1 MLSNVV
7 GSNVVSAERVVK
19 IYGRDKSQQNP
30 EVQAQLKWTLDC
42 VETKSTLNKLDGWS
56 LGETD

>member
-7 GSNVVSAERVVK
+7 QSNVVSAERVVK

-30 EVQAQLKWTLDC
+30 EVQAQSK
-42 VETKSTLNKLDGWS
+42 
-56 LGETD
+56 

>member
-7 GSNVVSAERVVK
+7 RSNVVSAERVVK

-30 EVQAQLKWTLDC
+30 EVQAQSKWTFDC
-42 VETKSTLNKLDGWS
+42 VEIKSNLNKPDRWS